1 MQDKSGQG
9 YYGECDD
16 HIVKWSKSWDSGL
29 EAKILVKAKGEPE
42 VDGWSVIVEFD
53 KPVSKCIDYNAEMTK
68 LSDTKFE
75 ARNKGR
81 GRNQIVSHT
90 QLYIRVCDSSPP
102 LDVEYYYCI

>member
-1 MQDKSGQG
+1 MTVKGYQNRNDLVTIPGYQQLQDKSGQG

-75 ARNKGR
+75 ARNKG
-81 GRNQIVSHT
+81 
-90 QLYIRVCDSSPP
+90 
-102 LDVEYYYCI
+102 